1 MSETGAVAILLATR
15 NGAGF
20 LDEQVQSVAAQDWA
34 RIDVWAS
41 DDGSTDATPALLA
54 KWAAGWTKGRFT
66 LLAGPQQG
74 FASNFRALLRNPEVE
89 ADYVAFCD
97 QDDVWLPGKLR
108 AAVVA
113 LEMGGDRP
121 ALYCERTIIADSAG
135 QEVGRSPLFVEP
147 VGFANALVQS
157 IAGGNTMVMNRAAHE
172 LMREAARRSDF
183 VSHDWFCYMI
193 VSGAGGSVTYSA
205 EPHVLYRQHEDNLVG
220 SNTGWAARLER
231 LSAALGG
238 RFTRWTEHNLKTLDA
253 CADLLTEEA
262 RARIAQFRAARS
274 GPLSARLAALRKS
287 GVYRQSGVGQ
297 ALLYLAVMLGKL

>member
-1 MSETGAVAILLATR
+1 MREPGSVAILLGTR
-15 NGAGF
+15 NGAVF
-20 LDEQVQSVAAQDWA
+20 LDAQLQSVAAQDWE

-41 DDGSTDATPALLA
+41 DDGSTDATPDMLA

-66 LLAGPQQG
+66 RLAGPQQG
-74 FASNFRALLRNPEVE
+74 FAGNFRALLANPDIA

-97 QDDVWLPGKLR
+97 QDDVWLVGKLK
-108 AAVVA
+108 AAVAA
-113 LEMGGDRP
+113 LESSGDGP
-121 ALYCERTIIADSAG
+121 ALYCERTIITDSTG
-135 QEVGRSPLFVEP
+135 QEVGRSPLFAEP

-205 EPHVLYRQHEDNLVG
+205 EPHVLYRQHGDNLVG
-220 SNTGWAARLER
+220 SNTGFAARLER
-231 LSAALGG
+231 LSGALGG

-253 CADLLTEEA
+253 CADLLTEDA
-262 RARIAQFRAARS
+262 RARITQFRAARS

>member
-1 MSETGAVAILLATR
+1 MVAILLATR

-20 LDEQVQSVAAQDWA
+20 LDEQLQSVSAQDWA

-41 DDGSTDATPALLA
+41 DDGSTDDTPALLA
-54 KWAAGWTKGRFT
+54 KWAGGWTKGRFT

-74 FASNFRALLRNPEVE
+74 FAGNFRALVASLDIA

-97 QDDVWLPGKLR
+97 QDDVWLPGKLK
-108 AAVVA
+108 AAVAV
-113 LEMGGDRP
+113 LEMSGDRP
-121 ALYCERTIIADSAG
+121 ALYCERTIITDGAG
-135 QEVGRSPLFVEP
+135 KEVGRSPLFLEP

-157 IAGGNTMVMNRAAHE
+157 IAGGNTMVMNQAAHQ

-183 VSHDWFCYMI
+183 VSHDWFCYMMI
-193 VSGAGGSVTYSA
+193 SGAGGTVTYST
-205 EPHVLYRQHEDNLVG
+205 EPHVLYRQHGDNLVG

-231 LSAALGG
+231 LSAAMGG
-238 RFTRWTEHNLKTLDA
+238 RFTRWTDHNLKTLDA

-274 GPLSARLAALRKS
+274 GSLPARLRALRQS
-287 GVYRQSGVGQ
+287 GVYRQSRVGQ
-297 ALLYLAVMLGKL
+297 ALLYLAVVLGKL